1 MGNLGNGNERKD
13 LLQYPDPNGYTDYVD
28 ATDSPVAAFEEQNHP
43 TTVVAPSP
51 APPPTAANGAAPPPM
66 GQPDEAGPVAPSP
79 GEGVLLE
86 NGAPHLLE
94 EPLPE
99 LSNTQVINPLDP
111 SMVAGALPPISTEW
125 PEYHGRNHGV
135 APPLNI
141 NGNPRRNSIPL
152 PKTLKMRPAIEA
164 NEKFNEVEEPVR
176 RSLRTGAAL
185 NLSMSGVGVEGRD
198 PSRGFLCRPEFI
210 DYGNIQTGVKYGSAV
225 TIMNGGIDSSRFAVK
240 KPKTCDV
247 KYKTGMVAPG
257 MSVRM
262 QVYFCSAEP
271 GEVQQ
276 ELQITTESDIFRI
289 PIRANVLTEEN
300 FDQLAA
306 HERSKATVVQ

>member
-1 MGNLGNGNERKD
+1 LHWEQTLDKSKLEGKSTAPFCCLLRSQEQRNVSKPSDDPKKEAELVLTKLTELVAPAIKD
-13 LLQYPDPNGYTDYVD
+13 LSRRQLMVVD
-28 ATDSPVAAFEEQNHP
+28 AQSMAQKIIDAATAEEDPVVPAPGSLEAAIVEAGIENLTPTLKAALVHQRFIADTELSEEELSAADHPPVEDPDADQPVADA
-43 TTVVAPSP
+43 
-51 APPPTAANGAAPPPM
+51 
-66 GQPDEAGPVAPSP
+66 
-79 GEGVLLE
+79 
-86 NGAPHLLE
+86 
-94 EPLPE
+94 
-99 LSNTQVINPLDP
+99 
-111 SMVAGALPPISTEW
+111 
-125 PEYHGRNHGV
+125 
-135 APPLNI
+135 
-141 NGNPRRNSIPL
+141 
-152 PKTLKMRPAIEA
+152 
-164 NEKFNEVEEPVR
+164 EKFNEVEEPVR

-210 DYGNIQTGVKYGSAV
+210 DYGNIQAGVKYGSAV